1 MFVLTADQMVG
12 LVLQLIF
19 FGIFLTISLI
29 FFRRVRSN
37 PSYLVSST
45 PVKHNKRSWQTLLK
59 FLFLSAALIIF
70 RCVFRIIEFAQGDDG
85 YLMKKEVFIYIFDA
99 APMLIVQVVMSVVHG
114 KDVFPKKGD
123 TGSANGVETESET
136 VTGKISS
143 RRSGRSRKHGQGSE
157 GPEFM
162 ELRGR
167 ESV

>member
-99 APMLIVQVVMSVVHG
+99 APMLIV
-114 KDVFPKKGD
+114 P
-123 TGSANGVETESET
+123 VELAKRAT
-136 VTGKISS
+136 VTTLALTAPP
-143 RRSGRSRKHGQGSE
+143 SE
-157 GPEFM
+157 ILSVPVPE
-162 ELRGR
+162 LPT
-167 ESV
+167 